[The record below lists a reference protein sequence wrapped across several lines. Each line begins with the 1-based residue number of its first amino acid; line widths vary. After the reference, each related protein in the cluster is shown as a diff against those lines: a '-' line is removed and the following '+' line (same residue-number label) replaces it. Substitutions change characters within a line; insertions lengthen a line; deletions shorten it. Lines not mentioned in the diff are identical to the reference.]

1 MAKRELIDRNNL
13 ESTTI
18 VTDDFSGNELL
29 DVVLMED
36 VKEAPVITE
45 QEIVKPYLEKL
56 KTEVEKKHTK
66 AKQRGWVLKMNAYTD
81 CLQMI
86 DNLLSES
93 EEENESNNK
102 RSDVHFANTDY
113 ADVVNGTVRNR

>member
-45 QEIVKPYLEKL
+45 QEIVKPYIEKL
-56 KTEVEKKHTK
+56 KADIEV
-66 AKQRGWVLKMNAYTD
+66 AYDELDGSDPDSLGTFASRID
-81 CLQMI
+81 DLI

-93 EEENESNNK
+93 EGKE
-102 RSDVHFANTDY
+102 
-113 ADVVNGTVRNR
+113 

>member
-18 VTDDFSGNELL
+18 ITDDFSGNEML

-45 QEIVKPYLEKL
+45 QEIVKPYIEKL
-56 KTEVEKKHTK
+56 KADIEV
-66 AKQRGWVLKMNAYTD
+66 AYDELDGYDPDSLGTFASRID
-81 CLQMI
+81 DLI

-93 EEENESNNK
+93 E
-102 RSDVHFANTDY
+102 
-113 ADVVNGTVRNR
+113 G

>member
-1 MAKRELIDRNNL
+1 MVKRELIDRNNL

-29 DVVLMED
+29 DVVLIED

-56 KTEVEKKHTK
+56 KAMISEVNLNKV
-66 AKQRGWVLKMNAYTD
+66 AKSYEDRFYGFQNEI
-81 CLQMI
+81 LQMI

-93 EEENESNNK
+93 EVKANENEK
-102 RSDVHFANTDY
+102 
-113 ADVVNGTVRNR
+113 

>member
-56 KTEVEKKHTK
+56 KAEIGKSKTEHEMQIAERDIK
-66 AKQRGWVLKMNAYTD
+66 AK
-81 CLQMI
+81 
-86 DNLLSES
+86 LLISNIYCDIVNILDKYKSES
-93 EEENESNNK
+93 EEI
-102 RSDVHFANTDY
+102 
-113 ADVVNGTVRNR
+113 

>member
-18 VTDDFSGNELL
+18 VTDDYSGNEVL

-45 QEIVKPYLEKL
+45 QDIVKPYLEKL
-56 KTEVEKKHTK
+56 KEQVSHCNLCLLVNKED
-66 AKQRGWVLKMNAYTD
+66 VLGF
-81 CLQMI
+81 I

-93 EEENESNNK
+93 EDK
-102 RSDVHFANTDY
+102 
-113 ADVVNGTVRNR
+113 

>member
-13 ESTTI
+13 EITTI
-18 VTDDFSGNELL
+18 VTDDFSGNEVL

-56 KTEVEKKHTK
+56 KAEIGKSKTEHEMQIAERDIK
-66 AKQRGWVLKMNAYTD
+66 AK
-81 CLQMI
+81 
-86 DNLLSES
+86 LLISNIYCDIVNILDKYKAES
-93 EEENESNNK
+93 EEI
-102 RSDVHFANTDY
+102 
-113 ADVVNGTVRNR
+113 

>member
-18 VTDDFSGNELL
+18 ITDDFSGNEML

-36 VKEAPVITE
+36 VKETPVITE

-56 KTEVEKKHTK
+56 KSEIEKIPTTTPIVYGNCT
-66 AKQRGWVLKMNAYTD
+66 RGYKMEHPREIKRKVMD
-81 CLQMI
+81 LI

-93 EEENESNNK
+93 GVK
-102 RSDVHFANTDY
+102 
-113 ADVVNGTVRNR
+113 

>member
-18 VTDDFSGNELL
+18 ETDDYSGNEVL

-45 QEIVKPYLEKL
+45 QEIVKPYIEKL
-56 KTEVEKKHTK
+56 KADIEV
-66 AKQRGWVLKMNAYTD
+66 AYDELDGYDPDSLGTFASRID
-81 CLQMI
+81 DLI

-93 EEENESNNK
+93 E
-102 RSDVHFANTDY
+102 
-113 ADVVNGTVRNR
+113 G